1 MCEVMVYRR
10 IKTQKMPTVC
20 HTFTLSPKA
29 GLLSVADFQFHF
41 KISPIVTSPLATG
54 RLISLSIMSFKKFFW
69 QIIFLLSMI
78 NLVVLISLPQCCL
91 CPQIFAEHCQV
102 TLQSLLGASLSHF
115 QPFHTQQVSSSSP
128 LYHLSCSS
136 CQLVSLTSLFTL
148 FY

>member
-41 KISPIVTSPLATG
+41 KISPIVTSPLTTG

-102 TLQSLLGASLSHF
+102 TLHRCLEHPYLIFSLSTRSKSVLPA
-115 QPFHTQQVSSSSP
+115 PFIICLV
-128 LYHLSCSS
+128 HL
-136 CQLVSLTSLFTL
+136 VN
-148 FY
+148 